1 VREKE
6 WSAVAMG
13 SSGRT
18 GDCGGGESDLLLFL
32 LPLFLVVL
40 FLKLFLFYFW
50 WLLIENTKQ

>member
-40 FLKLFLFYFW
+40 CSETVFV
-50 WLLIENTKQ
+50 LLLVVID